1 MVCLSWFFDFL
12 FHVFVRD
19 NSNPPPP
26 PYDHHYNHHHQPSMA
41 NQITT
46 KPLFTLV
53 LSLLLVSSSI
63 ASSDVPFIVAHKK
76 ATLSS
81 LKSGAERVSVSI
93 DIYNQGSSTAYD
105 ITLVDD
111 HWPQDM
117 FNVVSG
123 NTSQSWERLHAGGL
137 LSHSFELDGKVKGLF
152 LGSPAVI
159 TFRIPTKAALQE
171 AYSTPILPLDVLA
184 DKPPVQKLEWV
195 SFLLG
200 FQTCKF
206 INLCLDTLLFGFA
219 VNLRWS
225 FFFHFLWD
233 DLWFGQNSAG
243 KEAVG

>member
-184 DKPPVQKLEWV
+184 DKPPVQKLEWAKK
-195 SFLLG
+195 LLVKYG
-200 FQTCKF
+200 SLISVISIVVLFVY
-206 INLCLDTLLFGFA
+206 LLVTPSKSGA
-219 VNLRWS
+219 AKS
-225 FFFHFLWD
+225 
-233 DLWFGQNSAG
+233 G
-243 KEAVG
+243 KKRR

>member
-1 MVCLSWFFDFL
+1 MKRYRFDVTALDLTITFPMILVFL
-12 FHVFVRD
+12 GFLISSSTD
-19 NSNPPPP
+19 NSHPSPPP
-26 PYDHHYNHHHQPSMA
+26 HHHHHHHQMA

-81 LKSGAERVSVSI
+81 LKPGAERVSVSI

-117 FNVVSG
+117 FNVVTG

-137 LSHSFELDGKVKGLF
+137 LSHSFELEGKVKGLF

-184 DKPPVQKLEWV
+184 DKPPVQKLEWK
-195 SFLLG
+195 LLVKYG
-200 FQTCKF
+200 SLISVISVVVLFVY
-206 INLCLDTLLFGFA
+206 LLVTPSKSGA
-219 VNLRWS
+219 AK
-225 FFFHFLWD
+225 
-233 DLWFGQNSAG
+233 AG
-243 KEAVG
+243 KKRR